1 MSLQTIVFNTTTK
14 SVKVTE
20 GPLDDSKILFQFEN
34 VPTVK
39 VLDSLYE
46 VMQKDEFEKS
56 TPVLRL
62 PIANTNMVIKK

>member
-1 MSLQTIVFNTTTK
+1 MQTLVFNTTTK

-20 GPLDDSKILFQFEN
+20 GDNLTILFQYEN

-39 VLDSLYE
+39 VLDGYYE
-46 VMQKDEFEKS
+46 VMQKDEFDKS

>member
-1 MSLQTIVFNTTTK
+1 MQTLVFNTTTK

-20 GPLDDSKILFQFEN
+20 GDNLTILFQYEN

-39 VLDSLYE
+39 VLDTFYE
-46 VMQKDEFEKS
+46 VMQKDEFDKS
-56 TPVLRL
+56 TPILRL

>member
-1 MSLQTIVFNTTTK
+1 MQTLVFNTTTK
-14 SVKVTE
+14 SIKVTE
-20 GPLDDSKILFQFEN
+20 GDNLTILFQYEN

-39 VLDSLYE
+39 VLDSFYE

>member
-1 MSLQTIVFNTTTK
+1 MQTLVFNTTTK

-20 GPLDDSKILFQFEN
+20 GDNLTILFQYEN

-39 VLDSLYE
+39 VLDSFYE

>member
-1 MSLQTIVFNTTTK
+1 MQTLVFNTTTK
-14 SVKVTE
+14 SIKVTE
-20 GPLDDSKILFQFEN
+20 GDNLTILFQYEN

-39 VLDSLYE
+39 VLDSFYE

-62 PIANTNMVIKK
+62 PIGNTNMVIRK

>member
-1 MSLQTIVFNTTTK
+1 MQTLVFNTTTK

-20 GPLDDSKILFQFEN
+20 GDNLTILFQYEN

-39 VLDSLYE
+39 VSEGFYE

-62 PIANTNMVIKK
+62 PIGNTNMVIRK